1 MLSNDYKQLSASK
14 GIVFMYFCSTL
25 TVLLLSSIN
34 AHANFG
40 KSGVNNKSNS
50 VGNSVGITDTH
61 QALEHKLLAFIK
73 DAYTEKNPSDTN
85 DVRINVRKIDERINI
100 PHCLSGFTFDN
111 SNSPENQSSMS
122 VKVSCGDTEWFLFM
136 HANVSIIQDVVVT
149 SDNLS
154 PGSLLSA
161 HNVKVVAMDKN
172 RLRGSTFSSIE
183 EVVGARIKR
192 RTRTDNV
199 IDGRMLCFICK
210 GDRVTI
216 AAVSSGLS
224 IKVYGIAEQDGVV
237 GDTIQVRNLSSDRL
251 VFARIASTSQVE
263 IRI

>member
-1 MLSNDYKQLSASK
+1 MLSNEYKQVSASK
-14 GIVFMYFCSTL
+14 GIVFTYFCIAS
-25 TVLLLSSIN
+25 TVLLLSSTN
-34 AHANFG
+34 VHANVN
-40 KSGVNNKSNS
+40 KPSMSGQRNS
-50 VGNSVGITDTH
+50 AHNTNSH
-61 QALEHKLLAFIK
+61 QHLERQLLSFIE
-73 DAYTEKNPSDTN
+73 DAYAEKNPN
-85 DVRINVRKIDERINI
+85 GRHEVRINVRKIDERINI
-100 PHCLSGFTFDN
+100 PQCLSGYAFDN

-122 VKVSCGDTEWFLFM
+122 VKVSCNDTEWFLFM
-136 HANVSIIQDVVVT
+136 HANVSVIQDVVVT

-161 HNVKVVAMDKN
+161 HNVKVVQMDKN

-216 AAVSSGLS
+216 AAISSGLS